1 MTKPSSG
8 KGRYLDHMANKRN
21 QILELI
27 RKKPMGWSE
36 LKQISGLSNST
47 LFRILGKLEREKSIV
62 QELKDK
68 KLSWKLTPRG
78 FKEAGDES
86 TCNFIRNA
94 FRIPNTSGEMSFG
107 DWTPRDPSR
116 DSETKKKVSD
126 LENQFRVP
134 EDEDYYVLSAN
145 EILTSLFRG
154 TEGKKIMKRFEKE
167 EPNFSSTIFPY
178 VFTSR
183 EPSNSVE
190 IARFCKRIVQQISE
204 EKELLYRWSLP
215 RNDLQIGADYSVT
228 NELYLVIKI
237 ELTAQGN
244 KLKTFLNS
252 KENQSQRQ
260 SGDKNEPKD

>member
-1 MTKPSSG
+1 
-8 KGRYLDHMANKRN
+8 
-21 QILELI
+21 
-27 RKKPMGWSE
+27 MGWGE

-68 KLSWKLTPRG
+68 KLYWKLTPRG
-78 FKEAGDES
+78 VKEARDES

-94 FRIPNTSGEMSFG
+94 FRIPNTSGEMSFE

-116 DSETKKKVSD
+116 DSEIEKKASD
-126 LENQFRVP
+126 FENRFRVP
-134 EDEDYYVLSAN
+134 EDQDYYILSAN

-178 VFTSR
+178 VYTSR

-190 IARFCKRIVQQISE
+190 IAKFCRRLVDRISE

-215 RNDLQIGADYSVT
+215 KNDSQISTDYSVT
-228 NELYLVIKI
+228 NRLYFVLEVELN
-237 ELTAQGN
+237 AQGN
-244 KLKTFLNS
+244 KLKTFLKS
-252 KENQSQRQ
+252 KETQSQT
-260 SGDKNEPKD
+260 SGEKNEPKD